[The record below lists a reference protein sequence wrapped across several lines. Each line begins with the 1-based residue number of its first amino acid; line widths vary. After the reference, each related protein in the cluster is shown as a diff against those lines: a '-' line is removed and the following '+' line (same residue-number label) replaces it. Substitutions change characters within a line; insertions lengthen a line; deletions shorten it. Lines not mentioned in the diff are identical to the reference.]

1 MIVENFLSFFHD
13 IVHKILNSILVYFT
27 GFVYLSQKLFF
38 PFQVAPISVAEVLR
52 NGEIDFVEYPA
63 KLGVRKEGIAL
74 KELIK
79 NRSEEGNKMA
89 EIEVGFKTAIDFVFE
104 VVSSV
109 EVVEL
114 EDEVQ
119 EMVVL
124 DDQISV

>member
-1 MIVENFLSFFHD
+1 M
-13 IVHKILNSILVYFT
+13 
-27 GFVYLSQKLFF
+27 
-38 PFQVAPISVAEVLR
+38 APISVAKVLG
-52 NGEIDFVEYPA
+52 NGKIDFVEYPA

-89 EIEVGFKTAIDFVFE
+89 QIEVGLKAAFDFVFE
-104 VVSSV
+104 IVSSV

>member
-1 MIVENFLSFFHD
+1 MIVENFLRFFQD
-13 IVHKILNSILVYFT
+13 IVHKNLHSILVHFT

-38 PFQVAPISVAEVLR
+38 SFQVAPISVAKVLG

-74 KELIK
+74 KKLVE

-89 EIEVGFKTAIDFVFE
+89 EIEVGFKAAFDFVFE

-114 EDEVQ
+114 EDEV
-119 EMVVL
+119 
-124 DDQISV
+124 